1 MVLILTQRGGKIA
14 FCMKIDDV
22 TNLNDIEAWV
32 RLIKSVHAEKIKT
45 FCIVWIV
52 CKIGILT
59 EKRRG
64 TNNRHQVVKK
74 LQEFNAE
81 LNDVV

>member
-14 FCMKIDDV
+14 FCTKIDDV

-32 RLIKSVHAEKIKT
+32 SLIKSVHAEKIKT
-45 FCIVWIV
+45 VCIVCIV
-52 CKIGILT
+52 CKIRILT
-59 EKRRG
+59 EKHRDQQ
-64 TNNRHQVVKK
+64 TQSCKK
-74 LQEFNAE
+74 LLEFNAE